1 MRGVSK
7 IGSSSAR
14 NEEVLGVAMVRKRN
28 VTSVAFHLV
37 VGRQR
42 IFSLP
47 ALNNGV
53 EGAWRCYDST
63 LFNAMFCN
71 RKKNVLHIPR
81 QYERHKA

>member
-7 IGSSSAR
+7 IGPSSAK
-14 NEEVLGVAMVRKRN
+14 NEEVLGAAMVRKRN

-42 IFSLP
+42 VFALP

-53 EGAWRCYDST
+53 EGDWRGYDST
-63 LFNAMFCN
+63 LFNAIFCN